1 MATKVTQMFGIGYPI
16 FASMHCRDVVREM
29 IEGYV
34 DAVARL
40 QEQIRE

>member
-1 MATKVTQMFGIGYPI
+1 MFGIEYPI
-16 FASMHCRDVVREM
+16 FAFMQRDIVREM

-40 QEQIRE
+40 QEQVEG